1 MTTDEKAHDTMAAGV
16 CLSLTG
22 GFLDAYSYL
31 LKGKV
36 FANAQT
42 GNLVLLFVSAAGGE
56 WGRASKY
63 LVPVATF
70 AFGIFLS
77 ALVSNKSA
85 LPARR
90 RLFAVLSFEAA
101 AIAAIGFWGIHF
113 QYDIVNSVISF
124 IAAVQ
129 VANFDKIDGQ
139 PVATTMITGNLKSG
153 MLNAAKYLCTK
164 EKRFLHSCV
173 KYFVIIAAFG
183 VGVAIGFFAIKFWK
197 ERAILV
203 CEAFIGAAGVQVV
216 GKGKERILER

>member
-1 MTTDEKAHDTMAAGV
+1 MTTEEKAHDTMSVGV

-124 IAAVQ
+124 IAVTPDLCARSTLSPNGKN
-129 VANFDKIDGQ
+129 ASEPSAA
-139 PVATTMITGNLKSG
+139 PVHAESQSSFS
-153 MLNAAKYLCTK
+153 C
-164 EKRFLHSCV
+164 CV
-173 KYFVIIAAFG
+173 KG
-183 VGVAIGFFAIKFWK
+183 SGLRWK
-197 ERAILV
+197 VNLPIP
-203 CEAFIGAAGVQVV
+203 F
-216 GKGKERILER
+216 KKS